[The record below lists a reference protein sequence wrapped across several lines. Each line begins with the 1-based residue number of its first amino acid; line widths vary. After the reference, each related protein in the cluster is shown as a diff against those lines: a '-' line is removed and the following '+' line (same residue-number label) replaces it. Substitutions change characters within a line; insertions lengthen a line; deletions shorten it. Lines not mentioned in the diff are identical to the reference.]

1 MSRFHV
7 AHISALSGLKAIE
20 SELPI
25 IQRGAGNIDFS
36 QSKYNSGDLF
46 IFPFIS
52 MLGPIGECNI
62 ASHVSHELTFDQ
74 LQQGVHDSD
83 CEEINLS
90 TTLAV
95 ETSRRRDHFY

>member
-25 IQRGAGNIDFS
+25 IQCGAGNVDFS
-36 QSKYNSGDLF
+36 QSKDNSGDLS

-52 MLGPIGECNI
+52 MLEPVGECNV
-62 ASHVSHELTFDQ
+62 ASHVSHEVTFDQ

-83 CEEINLS
+83 CEENNLY
-90 TTLAV
+90 TT
-95 ETSRRRDHFY
+95 